1 MCEIATG
8 RQKLDSLLT
17 KFIETNGFQRNIILH
32 ADKIVTEFGYYK
44 FHGWRNV
51 VITRSDHI
59 R

>member
-1 MCEIATG
+1 VCEIATG

-44 FHGWRNV
+44 FHG
-51 VITRSDHI
+51 
-59 R
+59 